1 MKNQHTY
8 IHLISIIL
16 KCLLFF
22 SDTSKGV
29 QKSTWATALTFKH
42 TSEELSY
49 EADVEMIIWL
59 LNQKCLRDL
68 LVQSSLPDGQAP
80 DGQAQDL
87 PVSSQKG

>member
-1 MKNQHTY
+1 MIHLHTY
-8 IHLISIIL
+8 IHFISIIKKHL
-16 KCLLFF
+16 PFF

-29 QKSTWATALTFKH
+29 QKSAWAAALTLTH

-49 EADVEMIIWL
+49 EVDIKMIIWL
-59 LNQKCLRDL
+59 LNQKGLRDL
-68 LVQSSLPDGQAP
+68 LVQSSLPDDQAP

>member
-1 MKNQHTY
+1 MFTVFLW
-8 IHLISIIL
+8 HL
-16 KCLLFF
+16 KRG
-22 SDTSKGV
+22 T
-29 QKSTWATALTFKH
+29 KSTWATALTFKH